1 MNKVDN
7 IPNLNAILKNKG
19 ITKKDLAD
27 MLGISAAALH
37 SYINGNPTIESLQ
50 KVANILD
57 IPFYKLT
64 DEQAVEEEP
73 DSYVLKLKS
82 LMVEKGVSNKQL
94 ADKIGMTSEYVSRL
108 TNNKANPPLATL
120 TTIAEGLGVHVS
132 ELFGKS
138 KERGTYKCPYC
149 GNELDV
155 EISIK

>member
-1 MNKVDN
+1 MNKVYFKQV
-7 IPNLNAILKNKG
+7 LRSKG
-19 ITKKDLAD
+19 LTVTELAGK
-27 MLGISAAALH
+27 MGIGRSSLY
-37 SYINGNPTIESLQ
+37 SIINGNPTIESLQ

>member
-1 MNKVDN
+1 MNKVYFKQV
-7 IPNLNAILKNKG
+7 LRSKG
-19 ITKKDLAD
+19 LTVTELAGK
-27 MLGISAAALH
+27 MGIGRSSLY
-37 SYINGNPTIESLQ
+37 SIINGNPTIESLQ

-138 KERGTYKCPYC
+138 KEQGTYKCPYC

>member
-1 MNKVDN
+1 MNKVYFKQV
-7 IPNLNAILKNKG
+7 LRSKG
-19 ITKKDLAD
+19 LTVTELAGK
-27 MLGISAAALH
+27 MGIGRSSLY
-37 SYINGNPTIESLQ
+37 SIINGNPTIESLQ

-138 KERGTYKCPYC
+138 KEQGTYKCPYC

-155 EISIK
+155 KISIK